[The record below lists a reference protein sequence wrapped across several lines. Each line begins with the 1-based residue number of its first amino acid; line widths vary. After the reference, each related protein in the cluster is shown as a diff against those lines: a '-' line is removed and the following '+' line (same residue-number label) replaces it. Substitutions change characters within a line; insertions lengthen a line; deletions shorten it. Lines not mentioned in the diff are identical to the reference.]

1 MTHYK
6 SNLRD
11 MFFNLFEVNRVQ
23 DHLGTGPYEQMDA
36 DSAKDVLREV
46 DRLAREDFAA
56 SFVAGDRTP
65 LQLDAE
71 KGEVTLPKE
80 INETLDAF
88 FDNDWHLLYVPPHL
102 GGYGA
107 SPSITWSASE
117 LLLGANASAMLYTA
131 GPFFATILDSVCND
145 EQRTRFVEPMIEH
158 KWGATMV
165 LTEPEAGSDVG
176 AGRAKA
182 VDNGDGTWTITGN
195 KRFITSGDFDWPDNV
210 IHLVLARPEGAGP
223 GTKGLSLYVVPKYWV
238 NEDGSLGE
246 RNGVWVRAI
255 EDKMGIKA
263 SATAELYFSDTDV
276 PARGI
281 LVGEVH
287 DGIAQMFRVIEYA
300 RMLVGTKAISTLST
314 GYLNALEYAK
324 ERVQGPDLKKAM
336 DKTAPRVEI
345 MRHPDVRRNLMM
357 QKAHVEG
364 MRALVMYTGWVQ
376 DQIAMARHNGDDEAA
391 EGWEQMNDLLL
402 PMVKGYGSEKSY
414 ELLAVALQVFGGSGF
429 TRDVPLEQ
437 YIRDAKIDTLYE
449 GTTGI
454 QGMDLFFR
462 KIGKDQGATLTRL
475 LTEVQN
481 FAKDGK
487 PDDGLQAERQR
498 LATALEDVQ
507 GMLGSLVQFLGED
520 LYKVGLSTTPF
531 LMSLSEVVVGW
542 LSLRGADVALTQL
555 NSEDVSDADR
565 DFYTGKVAA
574 ARWFA
579 HNVLPQL
586 SSRREIMAATS
597 MEVMEVADAAF

>member
-1 MTHYK
+1 M
-6 SNLRD
+6 
-11 MFFNLFEVNRVQ
+11 
-23 DHLGTGPYEQMDA
+23 
-36 DSAKDVLREV
+36 
-46 DRLAREDFAA
+46 
-56 SFVAGDRTP
+56 
-65 LQLDAE
+65 
-71 KGEVTLPKE
+71 
-80 INETLDAF
+80 
-88 FDNDWHLLYVPPHL
+88 
-102 GGYGA
+102 
-107 SPSITWSASE
+107 
-117 LLLGANASAMLYTA
+117 
-131 GPFFATILDSVCND
+131 
-145 EQRTRFVEPMIEH
+145 
-158 KWGATMV
+158 
-165 LTEPEAGSDVG
+165 
-176 AGRAKA
+176 
-182 VDNGDGTWTITGN
+182 
-195 KRFITSGDFDWPDNV
+195 
-210 IHLVLARPEGAGP
+210 
-223 GTKGLSLYVVPKYWV
+223 
-238 NEDGSLGE
+238 
-246 RNGVWVRAI
+246 
-255 EDKMGIKA
+255 
-263 SATAELYFSDTDV
+263 
-276 PARGI
+276 
-281 LVGEVH
+281 
-287 DGIAQMFRVIEYA
+287 
-300 RMLVGTKAISTLST
+300 
-314 GYLNALEYAK
+314 
-324 ERVQGPDLKKAM
+324 
-336 DKTAPRVEI
+336 
-345 MRHPDVRRNLMM
+345 
-357 QKAHVEG
+357 
-364 MRALVMYTGWVQ
+364 
-376 DQIAMARHNGDDEAA
+376 
-391 EGWEQMNDLLL
+391 
-402 PMVKGYGSEKSY
+402 
-414 ELLAVALQVFGGSGF
+414 
-429 TRDVPLEQ
+429 PLEQ

>member
-71 KGEVTLPKE
+71 NGEVTLPKE